1 MKKVIFKGLG
11 PTGNIVYEGKLIEDG
26 AIIEMKKDI
35 ADAYIKS
42 GLAYEIMDE
51 QEAIKI
57 QKQVLK
63 NKERRDKVLKESE
76 NENKKK
82 TTKKGG
88 SK

>member
-11 PTGNIVYEGKLIEDG
+11 PTGNIVYEDKLIEDG

-35 ADAYIKS
+35 ADAYIRS
-42 GLAYEIMDE
+42 GVAHEIIDE

-63 NKERRDKVLKESE
+63 NKERREEVLKAAE
-76 NENKKK
+76 KKSR
-82 TTKKGG
+82 KKGG